1 MSAISRRKEES
12 QDQVGVEFQ
21 QILISLYQKKQ
32 FVISYIKEGGFLEEK
47 KQMENMAV

>member
-1 MSAISRRKEES
+1 M
-12 QDQVGVEFQ
+12 